1 MKKENTF
8 DIMENQ
14 KIIRGCCEQ
23 LHAKILDNLGEMR
36 KIPKNIQL
44 TMTELE
50 RNRKSE

>member
-14 KIIRGCCEQ
+14 KIIRGCYEQ